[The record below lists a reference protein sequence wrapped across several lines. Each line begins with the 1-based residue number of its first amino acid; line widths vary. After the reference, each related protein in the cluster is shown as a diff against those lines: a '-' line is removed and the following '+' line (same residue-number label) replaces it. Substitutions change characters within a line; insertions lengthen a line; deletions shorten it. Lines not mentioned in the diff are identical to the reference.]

1 MSKEKQNETSKEK
14 EEVFVNPIDEDQVA
28 ENPSSLPYAHTRG
41 GAVIKPTEE
50 GVIKGYAVQAM
61 EEQTDAQMG
70 QIYDQMKVLAEQA
83 EQIQKRKE
91 ISMQIYEASVSFSPI
106 IGKVY
111 HLYVRKN
118 GISILSLVAPEEW
131 GTKMPFEAYR
141 ATVKLLADHT
151 WEIVRE

>member
-1 MSKEKQNETSKEK
+1 MSQEKQDETSKEK
-14 EEVFVNPIDEDQVA
+14 EEEIFINPIDEDQVA

-41 GAVIKPTEE
+41 GAVIQPTEQ

-61 EEQTDAQMG
+61 EEQTDAQIG

-83 EQIQKRKE
+83 QHIQDRKE
-91 ISMQIYEASVSFSPI
+91 ISMQIYEASISFEPI
-106 IGKVY
+106 IGKTY

-118 GISILSLVAPEEW
+118 GIFVLSLVSPEEW
-131 GTKMPFEAYR
+131 GAKMPFEEYR

-151 WEIVRE
+151 WEILR